1 MDSGSCQM
9 LVGMVMYVI
18 VSMGWYGQ
26 CSYGMSELWKDVS
39 ELWNIDYIDDCL
51 SLIIVTA
58 LL

>member
-1 MDSGSCQM
+1 
-9 LVGMVMYVI
+9 MYVI

-26 CSYGMSELWKDVS
+26 CSYGMSELW
-39 ELWNIDYIDDCL
+39 NIDYIDDSL